1 MQQTA
6 DSNPKKGFKKR
17 ASQQTFGPS
26 YFDRALVNT
35 YLSNFRNLHF
45 QDPSKEKKKK
55 KVKTKKNR
63 GDVVNREFEK
73 YSSGSESNEDGDEYE
88 SPPPAPEDLYDI
100 NPFKSD
106 HEFSCESDVPDTEV
120 QIVKHARTATKGGKQ
135 KRGRPPKISKMEEES
150 EEGKLLNT
158 LFHLFGYYE
167 GTFELYCYI
176 TTLNIFVIISGFWF
190 KLHCTQVQVAQI

>member
-1 MQQTA
+1 MG
-6 DSNPKKGFKKR
+6 DFK
-17 ASQQTFGPS
+17 
-26 YFDRALVNT
+26 
-35 YLSNFRNLHF
+35 
-45 QDPSKEKKKK
+45 DPSKEKKKR

-73 YSSGSESNEDGDEYE
+73 YSSGSESNEDGADYD

-135 KRGRPPKISKMEEES
+135 NEADRQRFRKWRKNQKKKRMKM
-150 EEGKLLNT
+150 LN
-158 LFHLFGYYE
+158 
-167 GTFELYCYI
+167 
-176 TTLNIFVIISGFWF
+176 
-190 KLHCTQVQVAQI
+190 LHAKN

>member
-1 MQQTA
+1 M
-6 DSNPKKGFKKR
+6 
-17 ASQQTFGPS
+17 
-26 YFDRALVNT
+26 L
-35 YLSNFRNLHF
+35 F

-120 QIVKHARTATKGGKQ
+120 QIVKHARTATKGKR

-150 EEGKLLNT
+150 EEGKFLLFNI
-158 LFHLFGYYE
+158 YYK
-167 GTFELYCYI
+167 GSYNNSMTSLGDFCPSI
-176 TTLNIFVIISGFWF
+176 RAS
-190 KLHCTQVQVAQI
+190 

>member
-1 MQQTA
+1 M
-6 DSNPKKGFKKR
+6 
-17 ASQQTFGPS
+17 
-26 YFDRALVNT
+26 L
-35 YLSNFRNLHF
+35 F

-120 QIVKHARTATKGGKQ
+120 QIVKHARTATKGKR

-150 EEGKLLNT
+150 EEGKFLLFNIYYKGSYNNYVDKI
-158 LFHLFGYYE
+158 FFWGGGSENVCICPRSGYE
-167 GTFELYCYI
+167 TVHAGGGGDKNGKILST
-176 TTLNIFVIISGFWF
+176 
-190 KLHCTQVQVAQI
+190 

>member
-1 MQQTA
+1 M
-6 DSNPKKGFKKR
+6 
-17 ASQQTFGPS
+17 
-26 YFDRALVNT
+26 L
-35 YLSNFRNLHF
+35 F

-120 QIVKHARTATKGGKQ
+120 QIVKHARTATKGKR

-150 EEGKLLNT
+150 EEGKFLLFNI
-158 LFHLFGYYE
+158 YYKGSYNNYVDKMRGGE
-167 GTFELYCYI
+167 GQKMSV
-176 TTLNIFVIISGFWF
+176 FVHAQGM
-190 KLHCTQVQVAQI
+190 KLSTQGVGGQKWENSVHIVVE